1 MSMSVIIFIISFII
15 LLFVSIKIVF
25 PHMQKKM
32 NEDVNGSLDAAIDAH
47 MSKGNF
53 KRAEVILKSRL
64 KNTTS
69 KSQKAFLH
77 HKLGQCYEKNNNFV
91 YATVEYKTALN
102 NSDEKNEKV
111 IRYSLAGSLFK
122 MKKLPEALSYYLPL
136 LRYTD
141 IDKEVYMNIGRI
153 YYEMKNYEVAL
164 DYFKK
169 LLSIDERHKEGIMY
183 LGLTYRQMNNFADS
197 YILLTQAVKY
207 FPNDAY
213 VSFNLAYVCRK
224 RREYKE
230 AHLYLN
236 MAYQTPEY
244 RYRSLFESAICYL
257 EANDVNNALLDLEKI
272 TTSKSKINKEILLN
286 AYYLSASC
294 YEKLRDRTKMVEA
307 LSTIV
312 QIDKSFKNV
321 QEKLNKIKSTEQNQT
336 VKDFL
341 ALNDEDFIKKS
352 AMVLQSMQ
360 LDVLSSYRSQ
370 NGNFLFKAM
379 PFTSD
384 AHQDKNAVFAYVSKN
399 ITVLNLD
406 EIKAVYQ
413 HIRNK
418 NSNKLM
424 VITAAVPSK
433 RVAEFANTH
442 YIDILNDT
450 ALYLLLQRIL
460 TVKAKPI
467 STRFKNLPF

>member
-1 MSMSVIIFIISFII
+1 MVFIYPAI
-15 LLFVSIKIVF
+15 
-25 PHMQKKM
+25 QKKVDS
-32 NEDVNGSLDAAIDAH
+32 DVNSSIDTVVDSLI
-47 MSKGNF
+47 SKGNF
-53 KRAEVILKSRL
+53 KKAEAILKSRL
-64 KNTTS
+64 KDTS
-69 KSQKAFLH
+69 NKSQRAYLH

-102 NSDEKNEKV
+102 NSDEKNEKM

-122 MKKLPEALSYYLPL
+122 MKKMPEALSYYLPL

-141 IDKEVYMNIGRI
+141 IDKEVYFNIGRI

-169 LLSIDERHKEGIMY
+169 LLSIDSRHKECIMY

-197 YILLTQAVKY
+197 YILLTQAIKY
-207 FPNDAY
+207 FPNEGLI
-213 VSFNLAYVCRK
+213 SFNLAYVCRK

-230 AHLYLN
+230 AHQYLD
-236 MAYQTPEY
+236 MAFQSPEY
-244 RYRSLFESAICYL
+244 KYRSLFESAICYL
-257 EANDVNNALLDLEKI
+257 EANDVNNALAELDKI
-272 TTSKSKINKEILLN
+272 TTSTSKVNKEILLN

-294 YEKLRDRTKMVEA
+294 YEKLRDREKMIDA

-312 QIDKSFKNV
+312 QIDKEFKNV
-321 QEKLNKIKSTEQNQT
+321 QEKLNKIKSNEQNQM

-341 ALNDEDFIKKS
+341 ASSDESFIRKCDRI
-352 AMVLQSMQ
+352 LQSMQ
-360 LDVLSSYRSQ
+360 LELVTSYRSQ
-370 NGNFLFKAM
+370 GGNFLFRTIPPNSNKN
-379 PFTSD
+379 
-384 AHQDKNAVFAYVSKN
+384 QDKNSVFVYVSKN

-406 EIKAVYQ
+406 EIKEVYQ

-418 NSNKLM
+418 NSSKFM
-424 VITAAVPSK
+424 VITPAVPSK
-433 RVAEFANTH
+433 RAAEFANTH

-450 ALYLLLQRIL
+450 ALYMLLQRIH
-460 TVKAKPI
+460 TIKARPV